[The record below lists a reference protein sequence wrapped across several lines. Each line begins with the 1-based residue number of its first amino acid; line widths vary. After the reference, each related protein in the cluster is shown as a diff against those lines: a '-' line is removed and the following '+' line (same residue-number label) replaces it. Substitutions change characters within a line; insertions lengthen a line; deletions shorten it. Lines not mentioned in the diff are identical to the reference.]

1 MNLNKA
7 RSAKVTLFVGSIIS
21 LFSFMIP
28 FSVQADLISEPNPAQ
43 QVKAKTKAAAA
54 YNNSTNSMAPKNVQI
69 TKTQVKTSETS
80 DYKLSGQILV
90 FRSTNLIDYNDGTRS
105 DSYDII
111 AMPSLKTPIGNFS
124 YKQSYSENIKD
135 NEDTANGLSDG
146 SLSFNRGSY
155 DWAWSSPY
163 ILTMT
168 PSVTVVIPMSKIS
181 VKQYQLQGAVA
192 GGLSFGIKPD
202 QLVKSDGTWSLMMG
216 VTAGRSFHAYEED
229 INGAV
234 LNKYSSNQTLTV
246 GYDIH
251 DWSFSFSLLN
261 RVRWTYQGNMKTPSF
276 IATEEIGY
284 SINDHFNVAVG
295 HTNEASAM
303 KVNGVDSNYNL
314 VDEKTST
321 VYGTI
326 GIAF

>member
-43 QVKAKTKAAAA
+43 QVKAKAKASAA
-54 YNNSTNSMAPKNVQI
+54 YNNSANSMAPKNVQI

-80 DYKLSGQILV
+80 DYKLSGQFQV
-90 FRSTNLIDYNDGTRS
+90 SRSTNLVDFQDGTRS
-105 DSYDII
+105 DSIEFLL
-111 AMPSLKTPIGNFS
+111 APSLKTPIGNFS
-124 YKQSYSENIKD
+124 LKQSYAENIKD
-135 NEDTANGLSDG
+135 SEDTANGFSDT
-146 SLSFNRGSY
+146 SVSYNRGSY

-168 PSVTVVIPMSKIS
+168 PSVSVVVPISQVS
-181 VKQYQLQGAVA
+181 VKKNQLQGAVSA
-192 GGLSFGIKPD
+192 GLSFGIKPD
-202 QLVKSDGTWSLMMG
+202 QLVQADGTWSLMMG
-216 VTAGRSFHAYEED
+216 LTAGRSFHAYEQD

-234 LNKYSSNQTLTV
+234 LNRYSSNQTLAV
-246 GYDIH
+246 GYSIG
-251 DWSFSFSLLN
+251 DWRFSVQLLN
-261 RVRWTYQGNMKTPSF
+261 RLRWTYQGNLKTPSF
-276 IATEEIGY
+276 VASQEIGY
-284 SINDHFNVAVG
+284 SINDHFNLAVG

-303 KVNGVDSNYNL
+303 KDNGVDSNYNL

-326 GIAF
+326 GVAF